1 MCSSSISVVVI
12 LDAGTARSQSS
23 AYLKMRLHLLIG
35 LKPEKAMTKSVWAKP
50 RTLDNTCNRNNKN
63 NNNNINI
70 NNINNNNKII
80 IIIAIMIIT
89 HTVAIVNLQC
99 LMTLGIYGVPGY
111 RRS

>member
-1 MCSSSISVVVI
+1 MCSSSISVGVI

-23 AYLKMRLHLLIG
+23 ACLKMRLHLLIG

-63 NNNNINI
+63 KNNNI

-80 IIIAIMIIT
+80 IIIAIMKIT